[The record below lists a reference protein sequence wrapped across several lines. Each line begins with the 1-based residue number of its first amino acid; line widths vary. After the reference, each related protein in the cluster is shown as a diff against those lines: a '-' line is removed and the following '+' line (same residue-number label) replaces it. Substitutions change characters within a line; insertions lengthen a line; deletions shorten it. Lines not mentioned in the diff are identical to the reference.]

1 MENNYAKLIEAAND
15 TVKHSEMIIP
25 ISMINAGQYLQAVE
39 LIDELA
45 DALVTVGLQNRNLRH
60 DLELTKR
67 DYEANLEELLRVSE
81 HTVQTEDQNRDLR
94 TLVSMLAEHKN
105 IKVQLIVAPDEE
117 HENIYV
123 DREDGL
129 RYIVDPRLKEP
140 VVGVYDPEL
149 KEVLE

>member
-1 MENNYAKLIEAAND
+1 MSNYAELLEQANAIQAMAQGSVANRMYHASHFLAAAA
-15 TVKHSEMIIP
+15 TVR
-25 ISMINAGQYLQAVE
+25 
-39 LIDELA
+39 DLA
-45 DALVTVGLQNRNLRH
+45 EALVTVSNQNRNLRA

-81 HTVQTEDQNRDLR
+81 STVQTEDQNRDLR
-94 TLVSMLAEHKN
+94 TLVAMLAECKS
-105 IKVQLIVAPDEE
+105 IKVQLVVSPDEE
-117 HENIYV
+117 HENICV

-149 KEVLE
+149 AEVLE